1 MHLKKSMLLCSLL
14 FAVHLGTFAQTPQD
28 AYTVKYDGNGATSG
42 EMDDHTFAIG
52 VEETTNL
59 DPNSFVRSYNVS
71 FDTQGGD
78 SIADMKADYTFQGW
92 IHEQLLTE
100 ITQNMENNWF
110 NISTEA
116 GYDDIDLKLITL
128 STTDGVTSVSI
139 NPKGKTRER
148 LYSQPIFMPAGDYE
162 LSFKVCSPTGYQD
175 LTSEWEMRFKCSA
188 CDQPQ
193 TIYCN
198 DLGLLTKGEEKSAAI
213 IEYYEASNELVE
225 RKFTIFA
232 NDTTPVYIAINGGN
246 IRDNVRSDFKFADF
260 VLSKDGATSLK
271 YTDKE
276 PTRNIVRENGGVVEL
291 KAQWKEASIKL
302 PTPTKEG
309 YTFTFWNTKPDGK
322 GKSYKGGAS
331 LKITADTKLYAM
343 WEKGGGSGEGGCPS
357 LNQTTQGKDFWVAFI
372 KNNSDA
378 TAMIE
383 YPYGMQVTLASNK
396 ACEVTLQNIPIGF
409 SQTVSLGEKE
419 SKTID
424 IPYDDFAIDIEQS
437 QIINKSLQITS
448 TEEISVFTSS
458 YEYHSMDA
466 SIVLPTSSW
475 GTEYVVQTYD
485 SWGGSEWTNY
495 QYKPAQVMIIA
506 AEDNT
511 IVEILPSV
519 NIKDHNAKEAFTV
532 ELNEGEVYYM
542 KAEDATSLRGFSGT
556 TIVSKNGQNISVI
569 AGNQCAMVPL
579 GSTADVDMLMETMYP
594 VSSWGNRFC
603 FIPSKNGYADI
614 LKYTAAGKGAIIYR
628 NGKQIAKLGAY
639 ESFEESLRESE
650 GVSFITSSEPI
661 EIFQYMTSNRYLA
674 TRTKGGPSMVYL
686 NPIEQGISETVF
698 STYNFDNEVSEH
710 WMNLLVKSSDVNDIT
725 LDGESGFT
733 TFTKVTGNDQYS
745 YATVSLKDGFHSLKS
760 PNAFIATIYGL
771 GNDIS
776 YAYSAGSNLYSI
788 NDPET
793 ITDTICEGFQYV
805 FGGRKYTETGVYL
818 DTIMTASGCEEIA
831 ILNLTV
837 VKCSA
842 EMPDNVFN
850 KSCVQNP
857 NSYSFDIIE
866 SASIKGVNSMSSPL
880 VGDID
885 GDGTPEILVCVNTSN
900 SPYYSKDF
908 FVIDGKTAEVKY
920 TITTPEYYMYGQCMA
935 LADVDKDGK
944 SELFL
949 MDKSKYI
956 YCYDYQGKLLW
967 KSSIALT
974 DRLLLSIADVN
985 HDGDAEVVCGCTIFN
1000 AKTGALLINGTMEAN
1015 GKGFMSPHNFHVDKY
1030 GKMDMDKTFYMYA
1043 LADFNGDEDLE
1054 LAAGNTLYK
1063 IDITNKEGTEGN
1075 QFNVIMKADS
1085 TDEIPYWDGGSISID
1100 FDNDGDLDICT
1111 FAREKEGVYEEDFD
1125 LFFYVWDGQ
1134 TSELIAY
1141 YNVGKAKRGFSIPFS
1156 SDLNNDGYP
1165 EVVVNTSNGMYVLAY
1180 DNKEVGKTKLLALK
1194 EEFQETAGFTAFDFN
1209 QDGKT
1214 ELVFRGMTEFYI
1226 VDGNTLEPLTSPITA
1241 YSGTITEYPVVADV
1255 DADGHAEILITRGY
1269 DKWNG
1274 SSNSEGYLSIYKSE
1288 KPGAWG
1294 SARKVWNQWTY
1305 NSVNINEDLT
1315 VPQYSFNISTTFP
1328 NGKKVFNS
1336 FLQQQPYIDEN
1347 GNIFNTVADLQPKS
1361 DSSFISYNEIE
1372 GYSTEFI
1379 LTNKGENISLK
1390 PLLVSYYDEDT
1401 KTLLGVDTL
1410 KEYEVPIDG
1419 NVLIKS
1425 SLGSAPY
1432 AKNINLVINDSLLK
1446 GHQPEC
1452 DYTNNSIRLSL
1463 PTPCMPKSDSII
1475 ESICEG
1481 SKYVSATGKSYTETG
1496 TYYDT
1501 LTTSTGCDSLIILKL
1516 TVIKIQTTT
1525 LSDTVVEGA
1534 SYQKYGFDIAK
1545 VTSNSTTFKKTLV
1558 SKDGC
1563 DSIVTLNLTVKEKP
1577 SQDPD
1582 PSVPGT
1588 YTVVYDGNGATSGKM
1603 DKHVYT
1609 IGANETTQLDAN
1621 QYKKVYNV
1629 TFDTQ
1634 GGSSVDDMQSSCE
1647 FAGWL
1652 QDEFLTSTT
1661 NVWEKT
1667 WTNAYPQ
1674 YTKVTNED
1682 GVNVVNVSTKPSVW
1696 ERLYSH
1702 PVYMPKGNHTVK
1714 FAFCSPTGYFDCTRN
1729 SDLDNPTNR
1738 LKLAVCSTPQTS
1750 NSTDANYLTN
1760 GTDYSYVI
1768 LKQYDPTTTMQEKN
1782 LSLYS
1787 TGAAAYFAFNCGNL
1801 RDTLDIELHI
1811 SPLVLYING
1820 ESSAIYNDMANTS
1833 ELVREETGTVTLKAQ
1848 WEDKSIVTPF
1858 APAKAGY
1865 TFKEWNTKA
1874 DGTGDSYAAYVE
1886 VGISSDTEFYA
1897 IWVPEEELEI
1907 PTAFTPHSN
1916 DGMNDIFMEGYEV
1929 YIYDRYGDVI
1939 THSNNGW
1946 DGTYKGKTATPG
1958 VYVYVLIDKKGNSER
1973 TIKGTIEIVKA
1984 K

>member
-59 DPNSFVRSYNVS
+59 DPNSFVRSYNIS

-343 WEKGGGSGEGGCPS
+343 WEKGGGSGEDGCPS

-725 LDGESGFT
+725 LDGESEFT

-793 ITDTICEGFQYV
+793 ITDTICEGFQYI

-818 DTIMTASGCEEIA
+818 DTITNESGCEEIK

-837 VKCSA
+837 A
-842 EMPDNVFN
+842 
-850 KSCVQNP
+850 
-857 NSYSFDIIE
+857 
-866 SASIKGVNSMSSPL
+866 
-880 VGDID
+880 
-885 GDGTPEILVCVNTSN
+885 TPSDTTFL
-900 SPYYSKDF
+900 KD
-908 FVIDGKTAEVKY
+908 
-920 TITTPEYYMYGQCMA
+920 
-935 LADVDKDGK
+935 
-944 SELFL
+944 
-949 MDKSKYI
+949 
-956 YCYDYQGKLLW
+956 
-967 KSSIALT
+967 
-974 DRLLLSIADVN
+974 
-985 HDGDAEVVCGCTIFN
+985 
-1000 AKTGALLINGTMEAN
+1000 
-1015 GKGFMSPHNFHVDKY
+1015 
-1030 GKMDMDKTFYMYA
+1030 
-1043 LADFNGDEDLE
+1043 
-1054 LAAGNTLYK
+1054 
-1063 IDITNKEGTEGN
+1063 
-1075 QFNVIMKADS
+1075 
-1085 TDEIPYWDGGSISID
+1085 SISK
-1100 FDNDGDLDICT
+1100 G
-1111 FAREKEGVYEEDFD
+1111 
-1125 LFFYVWDGQ
+1125 
-1134 TSELIAY
+1134 
-1141 YNVGKAKRGFSIPFS
+1141 
-1156 SDLNNDGYP
+1156 
-1165 EVVVNTSNGMYVLAY
+1165 
-1180 DNKEVGKTKLLALK
+1180 
-1194 EEFQETAGFTAFDFN
+1194 
-1209 QDGKT
+1209 
-1214 ELVFRGMTEFYI
+1214 
-1226 VDGNTLEPLTSPITA
+1226 
-1241 YSGTITEYPVVADV
+1241 
-1255 DADGHAEILITRGY
+1255 
-1269 DKWNG
+1269 
-1274 SSNSEGYLSIYKSE
+1274 SIYK
-1288 KPGAWG
+1288 
-1294 SARKVWNQWTY
+1294 
-1305 NSVNINEDLT
+1305 
-1315 VPQYSFNISTTFP
+1315 
-1328 NGKKVFNS
+1328 
-1336 FLQQQPYIDEN
+1336 
-1347 GNIFNTVADLQPKS
+1347 
-1361 DSSFISYNEIE
+1361 
-1372 GYSTEFI
+1372 
-1379 LTNKGENISLK
+1379 
-1390 PLLVSYYDEDT
+1390 
-1401 KTLLGVDTL
+1401 
-1410 KEYEVPIDG
+1410 
-1419 NVLIKS
+1419 
-1425 SLGSAPY
+1425 
-1432 AKNINLVINDSLLK
+1432 
-1446 GHQPEC
+1446 
-1452 DYTNNSIRLSL
+1452 
-1463 PTPCMPKSDSII
+1463 
-1475 ESICEG
+1475 
-1481 SKYVSATGKSYTETG
+1481 
-1496 TYYDT
+1496 
-1501 LTTSTGCDSLIILKL
+1501 
-1516 TVIKIQTTT
+1516 
-1525 LSDTVVEGA
+1525 
-1534 SYQKYGFDIAK
+1534 KYGFNI
-1545 VTSNSTTFKKTLV
+1545 TETTELE
-1558 SKDGC
+1558 SKYHFLNLLNKFGC
-1563 DSIVTLNLTVKEKP
+1563 DSIVSLNLTVKEKP
-1577 SQDPD
+1577 SEDPN

-1634 GGSSVDDMQSSCE
+1634 GGSSVDNMQSSCE

-1652 QDEFLTSTT
+1652 QEID
-1661 NVWEKT
+1661 
-1667 WTNAYPQ
+1667 
-1674 YTKVTNED
+1674 
-1682 GVNVVNVSTKPSVW
+1682 
-1696 ERLYSH
+1696 
-1702 PVYMPKGNHTVK
+1702 
-1714 FAFCSPTGYFDCTRN
+1714 
-1729 SDLDNPTNR
+1729 
-1738 LKLAVCSTPQTS
+1738 
-1750 NSTDANYLTN
+1750 
-1760 GTDYSYVI
+1760 
-1768 LKQYDPTTTMQEKN
+1768 
-1782 LSLYS
+1782 
-1787 TGAAAYFAFNCGNL
+1787 
-1801 RDTLDIELHI
+1801 
-1811 SPLVLYING
+1811 
-1820 ESSAIYNDMANTS
+1820 ESSAIYNDMANTT
-1833 ELVREETGTVTLKAQ
+1833 ELVREENGIVTIKAQ
-1848 WEDKSIVTPF
+1848 WKDKSIVTPF
-1858 APAKAGY
+1858 APGKAGY

-1886 VGISSDTEFYA
+1886 VEISSDTKFYA

>member
-357 LNQTTQGKDFWVAFI
+357 LNQTTQGKDFWVAF
-372 KNNSDA
+372 
-378 TAMIE
+378 
-383 YPYGMQVTLASNK
+383 
-396 ACEVTLQNIPIGF
+396 LQNCDLHNYGSKDFYQLGITISSSRACDVTIENDALGF
-409 SQTVSLGEKE
+409 F
-419 SKTID
+419 KTISMAANSTQLVD
-424 IPYDDFAIDIEQS
+424 IPYDDFNTTLYGEAL
-437 QIINKSLQITS
+437 NKTLHITS
-448 TEEISVFTSS
+448 TDSISVYLSNS
-458 YEYHSMDA
+458 QYCSMECTVA
-466 SIVLPTSSW
+466 LPTSSCGSYYVTQMNNARSTDYKYSYSPAIFSIIAFEN
-475 GTEYVVQTYD
+475 GTE
-485 SWGGSEWTNY
+485 
-495 QYKPAQVMIIA
+495 
-506 AEDNT
+506 
-511 IVEILPSV
+511 VEITPSLKTS
-519 NIKDHNAKEAFTV
+519 NGHAANEPFTV
-532 ELNEGEVYYM
+532 TLNRGEVYLVQT
-542 KAEDATSLRGFSGT
+542 TSADEGKDFSGSQIRVMDGKKVAVFT
-556 TIVSKNGQNISVI
+556 GNKSSNVPEPTIEGDSDNLWEV
-569 AGNQCAMVPL
+569 C
-579 GSTADVDMLMETMYP
+579 YP
-594 VSSWGNRFC
+594 VSSWGQKFVV
-603 FIPSKNGYADI
+603 IPLKTGWVDQIKCTAAEKGATIYKNGKAIAELAPFQSHVFLNKEEDGVFI
-614 LKYTAAGKGAIIYR
+614 L
-628 NGKQIAKLGAY
+628 
-639 ESFEESLRESE
+639 ESSN
-650 GVSFITSSEPI
+650 PI
-661 EIFQYMTSNRYLA
+661 EVYQYMTS
-674 TRTKGGPSMVYL
+674 TKCTGKERPTGGPSYQYIA
-686 NPIEQGISETVF
+686 PIEQAIQEINFATYDKGID
-698 STYNFDNEVSEH
+698 YH
-710 WMNLLVKSSDVNDIT
+710 YLNLIIKTKDKEQVT
-725 LDGESGFT
+725 LDGEKITATFNELEGEPNLLYTTLTIPSG
-733 TFTKVTGNDQYS
+733 S
-745 YATVSLKDGFHSLKS
+745 HMLKS
-760 PNAFIATIYGL
+760 PNGVVANMYGT
-771 GNDIS
+771 GYNVS

-818 DTIMTASGCEEIA
+818 DTITNESGCEEIK

-837 VKCSA
+837 A
-842 EMPDNVFN
+842 
-850 KSCVQNP
+850 
-857 NSYSFDIIE
+857 
-866 SASIKGVNSMSSPL
+866 
-880 VGDID
+880 
-885 GDGTPEILVCVNTSN
+885 TPSDTTFL
-900 SPYYSKDF
+900 KD
-908 FVIDGKTAEVKY
+908 
-920 TITTPEYYMYGQCMA
+920 
-935 LADVDKDGK
+935 
-944 SELFL
+944 
-949 MDKSKYI
+949 
-956 YCYDYQGKLLW
+956 
-967 KSSIALT
+967 
-974 DRLLLSIADVN
+974 
-985 HDGDAEVVCGCTIFN
+985 
-1000 AKTGALLINGTMEAN
+1000 
-1015 GKGFMSPHNFHVDKY
+1015 
-1030 GKMDMDKTFYMYA
+1030 
-1043 LADFNGDEDLE
+1043 
-1054 LAAGNTLYK
+1054 
-1063 IDITNKEGTEGN
+1063 
-1075 QFNVIMKADS
+1075 
-1085 TDEIPYWDGGSISID
+1085 SISK
-1100 FDNDGDLDICT
+1100 G
-1111 FAREKEGVYEEDFD
+1111 
-1125 LFFYVWDGQ
+1125 
-1134 TSELIAY
+1134 
-1141 YNVGKAKRGFSIPFS
+1141 
-1156 SDLNNDGYP
+1156 
-1165 EVVVNTSNGMYVLAY
+1165 
-1180 DNKEVGKTKLLALK
+1180 
-1194 EEFQETAGFTAFDFN
+1194 
-1209 QDGKT
+1209 
-1214 ELVFRGMTEFYI
+1214 
-1226 VDGNTLEPLTSPITA
+1226 
-1241 YSGTITEYPVVADV
+1241 
-1255 DADGHAEILITRGY
+1255 
-1269 DKWNG
+1269 
-1274 SSNSEGYLSIYKSE
+1274 SIYK
-1288 KPGAWG
+1288 
-1294 SARKVWNQWTY
+1294 
-1305 NSVNINEDLT
+1305 
-1315 VPQYSFNISTTFP
+1315 
-1328 NGKKVFNS
+1328 
-1336 FLQQQPYIDEN
+1336 
-1347 GNIFNTVADLQPKS
+1347 
-1361 DSSFISYNEIE
+1361 
-1372 GYSTEFI
+1372 
-1379 LTNKGENISLK
+1379 
-1390 PLLVSYYDEDT
+1390 
-1401 KTLLGVDTL
+1401 
-1410 KEYEVPIDG
+1410 
-1419 NVLIKS
+1419 
-1425 SLGSAPY
+1425 
-1432 AKNINLVINDSLLK
+1432 
-1446 GHQPEC
+1446 
-1452 DYTNNSIRLSL
+1452 
-1463 PTPCMPKSDSII
+1463 
-1475 ESICEG
+1475 
-1481 SKYVSATGKSYTETG
+1481 
-1496 TYYDT
+1496 
-1501 LTTSTGCDSLIILKL
+1501 
-1516 TVIKIQTTT
+1516 
-1525 LSDTVVEGA
+1525 
-1534 SYQKYGFDIAK
+1534 KYGFNI
-1545 VTSNSTTFKKTLV
+1545 TETTELE
-1558 SKDGC
+1558 SKYHFLNLLNKFGC
-1563 DSIVTLNLTVKEKP
+1563 DSIVSLNLTVKEKP
-1577 SQDPD
+1577 SEDPN

-1634 GGSSVDDMQSSCE
+1634 GGSSVDNMQSTCD
-1647 FAGWL
+1647 FVGWL

-1833 ELVREETGTVTLKAQ
+1833 ELVREETGIVTLKAQ

-1858 APAKAGY
+1858 APGKAGY

-1886 VGISSDTEFYA
+1886 VEISSDTKFYA
-1897 IWVPEEELEI
+1897 IWVPEDELEI